1 MIAIL
6 ISGAAVCLYFMNL
19 LGVGN
24 TRLGLLYCVVAALS
38 LVGAYGVFM
47 NCEIAFK
54 GGLIGFLIA
63 IVLFAG
69 YIIAVKYGLI
79 DLFSD
84 REAMQSFIAR
94 YDGYAIAVFIAVQF
108 LQVTVLPLPSTITTL
123 AGIALFGI
131 WRTVLY
137 SSIGI
142 ISGSMFAFFL
152 GRTCGV
158 KLIVWICGYKMFN
171 KYRRF
176 AEGKDV
182 LLLYAMFLLPFFPD
196 DLLCLIAGLG
206 TMSYKSFFVMMLIT
220 RPLGA
225 LWVAGVFKSA
235 VSIPFAGWGIAVWAA
250 IFAVTAVIFVLLYKY
265 GDLITGKL
273 SKLSEK
279 ITEKLHFKSIKK
291 EKGSITKQSRKI
303 KTNSLSLLYGSNSDI
318 REIEKKAYITVYE
331 KSEDDE
337 LAGYVSDDF
346 GLIADSKRLGYSDE
360 WLDKLIFCYENARI
374 PCGEL

>member
-1 MIAIL
+1 
-6 ISGAAVCLYFMNL
+6 
-19 LGVGN
+19 
-24 TRLGLLYCVVAALS
+24 
-38 LVGAYGVFM
+38 
-47 NCEIAFK
+47 
-54 GGLIGFLIA
+54 
-63 IVLFAG
+63 
-69 YIIAVKYGLI
+69 
-79 DLFSD
+79 
-84 REAMQSFIAR
+84 MQSFIAR
-94 YDGYAIAVFIAVQF
+94 YDGYAIAVFIAIQF

-318 REIEKKAYITVYE
+318 REIEKKA
-331 KSEDDE
+331 KSK
-337 LAGYVSDDF
+337 
-346 GLIADSKRLGYSDE
+346 ADLTDYRNK
-360 WLDKLIFCYENARI
+360 
-374 PCGEL
+374 

>member
-1 MIAIL
+1 MTKTERILGAISIAVL
-6 ISGAAVCLYFMNL
+6 ITGSAVCLYYMNF
-19 LGVGN
+19 LGVSS
-24 TRLGLLYCVVAALS
+24 TRMALLYCVAALLS
-38 LVGAYGVFM
+38 FVGAYGVFM

-54 GGLIGFLIA
+54 GGFIGFLIA

-279 ITEKLHFKSIKK
+279 ITEKLHLKSGRKNTNLVKK
-291 EKGSITKQSRKI
+291 RSRKI
-303 KTNSLSLLYGSNSDI
+303 KANSLCLLYSLNSDI
-318 REIEKKAYITVYE
+318 REIEKKA
-331 KSEDDE
+331 KSK
-337 LAGYVSDDF
+337 
-346 GLIADSKRLGYSDE
+346 ADLTDYRNK
-360 WLDKLIFCYENARI
+360 
-374 PCGEL
+374 